1 MTMGVGADDY
11 EAGIQAAFF
20 IMPTQ
25 ILKSL
30 HDEFRELAGPDAARA
45 ILFRIGFA
53 SGEAVTR
60 KINIEVN
67 GDLTLPETL
76 TSLWI
81 EMGLGRIIV
90 TEHPN
95 NRLHVEC
102 DGSTEA
108 LAMGHTGEPSCDLTR
123 GYLAGTT
130 SALTDLRYHC
140 VEGDCVS
147 AGSNVCVFELNPRE
161 G

>member
-1 MTMGVGADDY
+1 MGVGA
-11 EAGIQAAFF
+11 EAEDASVQAAFF

-30 HDEFRELAGPDAARA
+30 HDEFMELAGPDAARA
-45 ILFRIGFA
+45 ILFRIGYA

-90 TEHPN
+90 SEMPGKVM
-95 NRLHVEC
+95 HVEC

-108 LAMGHTGEPSCDLTR
+108 LAMGQTGNTSCDLTR

-130 SALTDLRYHC
+130 SALTNMRYNC
-140 VEGDCVS
+140 KETQCVS
-147 AGSNVCVFELNPRE
+147 AGENVCFFELAPRE
-161 G
+161 S

>member
-1 MTMGVGADDY
+1 VGA
-11 EAGIQAAFF
+11 EAEDANVQAAFF

-30 HDEFRELAGPDAARA
+30 HDEFTELAGVEAAKA
-45 ILFRIGFA
+45 ILFRIGYA

-60 KINIEVN
+60 KINIEVD

-90 TEHPN
+90 TEMPGGV
-95 NRLHVEC
+95 LHVEC

-108 LAMGHTGEPSCDLTR
+108 LAMGQTGVTSCDLTR

-130 SALTDLRYHC
+130 SALTNRRYRC
-140 VEGDCVS
+140 TETKCISSGN
-147 AGSNVCVFELNPRE
+147 NVCFFELHPRDV
-161 G
+161 

>member
-1 MTMGVGADDY
+1 MGAGAEPD
-11 EAGIQAAFF
+11 EAIQAAFF

-30 HDEFRELAGPDAARA
+30 HDEFLELAGPDATRA
-45 ILFRIGFA
+45 ILFRIGFS

-90 TEHPN
+90 TELPEGS
-95 NRLHVEC
+95 LDVDC

-108 LAMGHTGEPSCDLTR
+108 LSLGQTGTPSCDLTR

-130 SALTDLRYHC
+130 SALTRKRYHC
-140 VEGDCVS
+140 NETKCVS
-147 AGSNVCVFELNPRE
+147 AGDDICTFQLMVRD

>member
-1 MTMGVGADDY
+1 MGVGA
-11 EAGIQAAFF
+11 EAEDASVQAAFF

-30 HDEFRELAGPDAARA
+30 HDEFMELAGPDAARA
-45 ILFRIGFA
+45 ILFRIGYA

-90 TEHPN
+90 TEMPGSA
-95 NRLHVEC
+95 LSVEC

-108 LAMGHTGEPSCDLTR
+108 LAMGQTGGNSCDLTR

-130 SALTDLRYHC
+130 SALTNMRYHC
-140 VEGDCVS
+140 TETQCVS
-147 AGSNVCVFELNPRE
+147 AGEVVCLFELVPRE
-161 G
+161 S

>member
-1 MTMGVGADDY
+1 MGVGAEPD
-11 EAGIQAAFF
+11 ESIQAAFF

-30 HDEFRELAGPDAARA
+30 HDEFMELAGLDAARA
-45 ILFRIGFA
+45 ILFRIEFS

-60 KINIEVN
+60 KINIQVN

-90 TEHPN
+90 TELPEGS
-95 NRLHVEC
+95 LHVEC

-108 LAMGHTGEPSCDLTR
+108 LALGQTGMTSCDLTR

-130 SALTDLRYHC
+130 SALTRKRYHC
-140 VEGDCVS
+140 QETDCVS
-147 AGSNVCVFELNPRE
+147 AGNTICNFELTVRE

>member
-1 MTMGVGADDY
+1 MGVGAEPD
-11 EAGIQAAFF
+11 ESIQAAFF

-30 HDEFRELAGPDAARA
+30 HDEFLELAGLDAARA
-45 ILFRIGFA
+45 ILFRIGFS

-60 KINIEVN
+60 KINIQVN

-90 TEHPN
+90 TELPEGS
-95 NRLHVEC
+95 LHVEC

-108 LAMGHTGEPSCDLTR
+108 LALGQTGTISCDLTR

-130 SALTDLRYHC
+130 SALTRKRYYC
-140 VEGDCVS
+140 QETDCVS
-147 AGSNVCVFELNPRE
+147 AGNTICNFELTVRE

>member
-1 MTMGVGADDY
+1 MGAEAEADD
-11 EAGIQAAFF
+11 ASVQAAFF

-30 HDEFRELAGPDAARA
+30 HDEFQELAGPDAARA
-45 ILFRIGFA
+45 ILFRIGYA

-90 TEHPN
+90 TEVPGGL
-95 NRLHVEC
+95 LHVEC

-108 LAMGHTGEPSCDLTR
+108 LALGRTGSNACDLTR

-130 SALTDLRYHC
+130 SALTNKRYNCKETKC
-140 VEGDCVS
+140 VATGET
-147 AGSNVCVFELNPRE
+147 VCLFELVPRDA
-161 G
+161 

>member
-1 MTMGVGADDY
+1 MMEVGTEEY
-11 EAGIQAAFF
+11 ETSIQAAFF

-30 HDEFRELAGPDAARA
+30 HDEFKELAGSDAARA
-45 ILFRIGFA
+45 ILFRIGYA

-60 KINIEVN
+60 KINIEVD

-90 TEHPN
+90 TEKPGGA
-95 NRLHVEC
+95 LHVEC

-108 LAMGHTGEPSCDLTR
+108 IAMGQTGETSCDLTR

-130 SALTDLRYHC
+130 SALTGQRYLC
-140 VEGDCVS
+140 KETACVS
-147 AGSNVCVFELNPRE
+147 AAAEVCEFELTPRDV
-161 G
+161 

>member
-1 MTMGVGADDY
+1 LGVGADEY

-30 HDEFRELAGPDAARA
+30 HDEFKELAGPDAARA
-45 ILFRIGFA
+45 ILFRIGFS
-53 SGEAVTR
+53 SGEAVTK
-60 KINIEVN
+60 KINIEVD

-90 TEHPN
+90 TERPGGSM
-95 NRLHVEC
+95 HVEC
-102 DGSTEA
+102 DGSSEA
-108 LAMGHTGEPSCDLTR
+108 IAMGQVGEPSCDLTR

-130 SALTDLRYHC
+130 SALTRKRYHC
-140 VEGDCVS
+140 TEVGCVS
-147 AGSNVCVFELNPRE
+147 AGSDLCVFELTVRE
-161 G
+161 D

>member
-1 MTMGVGADDY
+1 MGAVAEPD
-11 EAGIQAAFF
+11 EAIQAAFF

-30 HDEFRELAGPDAARA
+30 HDEFLELAGPDATRA
-45 ILFRIGFA
+45 VLFRIGFS

-90 TEHPN
+90 TEMPEG
-95 NRLHVEC
+95 RLHVEC

-108 LAMGHTGEPSCDLTR
+108 LALGQTGTTSCDLTR

-130 SALTDLRYHC
+130 SALTRKRYHC
-140 VEGDCVS
+140 QETICVS
-147 AGSNVCVFELNPRE
+147 AGNSICTFELTVRE

>member
-1 MTMGVGADDY
+1 MGVGA
-11 EAGIQAAFF
+11 EADEANVQAAFF

-30 HDEFRELAGPDAARA
+30 HDEFMELAGADAARA
-45 ILFRIGFA
+45 ILFRIGYS

-90 TEHPN
+90 MEEPGGV
-95 NRLHVEC
+95 LHVEC

-108 LAMGHTGEPSCDLTR
+108 LAMGQTGESSCDLTR

-130 SALTDLRYHC
+130 SALTNRRYHC
-140 VEGDCVS
+140 TETQCISSGDT
-147 AGSNVCVFELNPRE
+147 VCFFELHPRNE
-161 G
+161 

>member
-1 MTMGVGADDY
+1 MGVGAEADD
-11 EAGIQAAFF
+11 ASVQAAFF

-30 HDEFRELAGPDAARA
+30 HDEFIELAGPDAARA
-45 ILFRIGFA
+45 ILFRIGHA

-90 TEHPN
+90 SELPN
-95 NRLHVEC
+95 GVLHVEC

-108 LAMGHTGEPSCDLTR
+108 LAMGETGASSCDLTR

-130 SALTDLRYHC
+130 SALTDRRYHC
-140 VEGDCVS
+140 TETQCIS
-147 AGSNVCVFELNPRE
+147 AGETVCFFELVPRD

>member
-1 MTMGVGADDY
+1 MSVGA
-11 EAGIQAAFF
+11 EADEANIQAAFF

-30 HDEFRELAGPDAARA
+30 HDEFVDLAGRDAAGA
-45 ILFRIGFA
+45 ILFRIGYA

-90 TEHPN
+90 TNEPN
-95 NRLHVEC
+95 SRLRVEC

-108 LAMGHTGEPSCDLTR
+108 LAMGETGEPSCDLTR

-130 SALTDLRYHC
+130 SALTNKRYLC
-140 VEGDCVS
+140 SETECISG
-147 AGSNVCVFELNPRE
+147 GNQVCLFHLVPRDE
-161 G
+161 

>member
-1 MTMGVGADDY
+1 MGVGA
-11 EAGIQAAFF
+11 EAEDANIQAAFF

-30 HDEFRELAGPDAARA
+30 HDEFQELAGPDAARA
-45 ILFRIGFA
+45 ILFKIGFA

-90 TEHPN
+90 TEMPGGK
-95 NRLHVEC
+95 LHVEC

-108 LAMGHTGEPSCDLTR
+108 LAMGQTGSTSCDLTR

-130 SALTDLRYHC
+130 SALTDRRYNC
-140 VEGDCVS
+140 TETQCVS
-147 AGSNVCVFELNPRE
+147 AGETVCDFELIPRE
-161 G
+161 P

>member
-1 MTMGVGADDY
+1 MNSI
-11 EAGIQAAFF
+11 EAEEAAVQAAFF

-30 HDEFRELAGPDAARA
+30 HDEFVELAGPDAARA

-53 SGEAVTR
+53 SGEAVTK
-60 KINIEVN
+60 KINIELE

-81 EMGLGRIIV
+81 EMGLGRINV
-90 TEHPN
+90 TEHADGS
-95 NRLHVEC
+95 LHVEC

-108 LAMGHTGEPSCDLTR
+108 IAMGQTGTPSCDLTA

-130 SALTDLRYHC
+130 SALSRKRYHC
-140 VEGDCVS
+140 KETDCVS
-147 AGSNVCVFELNPRE
+147 GGNQVCIFELVVRE
-161 G
+161 AE

>member
-1 MTMGVGADDY
+1 MGAGPEDD
-11 EAGIQAAFF
+11 EAGVQAAFF

-30 HDEFRELAGPDAARA
+30 HDEFVELAGPDAARA
-45 ILFRIGFA
+45 ILFRIGYA

-67 GDLTLPETL
+67 GDLTLSETL

-90 TEHPN
+90 TEMPN
-95 NRLHVEC
+95 GLMHVEC

-108 LAMGHTGEPSCDLTR
+108 LALGHTGHQSCDLTR

-130 SALTDLRYHC
+130 GALTNRRYNC
-140 VEGDCVS
+140 TETQCVS
-147 AGSNVCVFELNPRE
+147 TGDHVCIFELVQRDA
-161 G
+161 

>member
-1 MTMGVGADDY
+1 MGVGADVD
-11 EAGIQAAFF
+11 EASVQAAFF

-30 HDEFRELAGPDAARA
+30 HDEFTELAGIDAARA

-90 TEHPN
+90 TEGPGN
-95 NRLHVEC
+95 KLHVEC

-108 LAMGHTGEPSCDLTR
+108 LAMGQTGDLACDLTR

-130 SALTDLRYHC
+130 SALTGLQYYCRET
-140 VEGDCVS
+140 VCVS
-147 AGSNVCVFELNPRE
+147 SGGELCIFELEPRQR
-161 G
+161 

>member
-1 MTMGVGADDY
+1 MGVGA
-11 EAGIQAAFF
+11 EAEEANVQAAFF
-20 IMPTQ
+20 VMPTQ

-30 HDEFRELAGPDAARA
+30 HDEFVELAGPDAARA
-45 ILFRIGFA
+45 ILFRIGYT

-60 KINIEVN
+60 KINIEVD

-90 TEHPN
+90 TEMPN
-95 NRLHVEC
+95 SILHVEC

-108 LAMGHTGEPSCDLTR
+108 IAMGHTGYQSCDLTR

-130 SALTDLRYHC
+130 SALTNKRYHC
-140 VEGDCVS
+140 TESQCV
-147 AGSNVCVFELNPRE
+147 AANGNICFFELTPRDA
-161 G
+161 

>member
-1 MTMGVGADDY
+1 MGVGADDY

-30 HDEFRELAGPDAARA
+30 HDEFRELAGPDAERA

-90 TEHPN
+90 TELPEG
-95 NRLHVEC
+95 RLHVEC

-108 LAMGHTGEPSCDLTR
+108 LAMGQTGSPSCDLTR

-130 SALTDLRYHC
+130 SALTRKRYHC
-140 VEGDCVS
+140 VEDGCVS
-147 AGSNVCVFELNPRE
+147 AGKEVCTFELTVRD

>member
-1 MTMGVGADDY
+1 MGVGA
-11 EAGIQAAFF
+11 EAEEANLQAAFF

-30 HDEFRELAGPDAARA
+30 HDEFEELAGPDAARA
-45 ILFRIGFA
+45 VLFRIGYS

-90 TEHPN
+90 TEMPASV
-95 NRLHVEC
+95 LHVEC

-108 LAMGHTGEPSCDLTR
+108 LSIGRTGHPSCDLTR

-130 SALTDLRYHC
+130 SALTNRRYYC
-140 VEGDCVS
+140 TETQCVS
-147 AGSNVCVFELNPRE
+147 AGDNICFFELVLRDP
-161 G
+161 

>member
-1 MTMGVGADDY
+1 MGVGAEADD
-11 EAGIQAAFF
+11 ASVQAAFF

-30 HDEFRELAGPDAARA
+30 HDEFMELAGPDAARA

-90 TEHPN
+90 TEMPGGV
-95 NRLHVEC
+95 LHVEC

-108 LAMGHTGEPSCDLTR
+108 LAMGQTGTTSCDLTR

-130 SALTDLRYHC
+130 SALTDRRYHC
-140 VEGDCVS
+140 IETKCMSTGDT
-147 AGSNVCVFELNPRE
+147 VCFFELQPRDE
-161 G
+161 

>member
-1 MTMGVGADDY
+1 VGAESE
-11 EAGIQAAFF
+11 EANVLAAFF

-30 HDEFRELAGPDAARA
+30 HDEFEELAGRDAARA
-45 ILFRIGFA
+45 VLFRIGYA

-60 KINIEVN
+60 KINIEVD

-90 TEHPN
+90 TEMPDSI
-95 NRLHVEC
+95 LHVEC

-108 LAMGHTGEPSCDLTR
+108 LAMGRTGHLSCDLTR

-130 SALTDLRYHC
+130 SALINRRYHC
-140 VEGDCVS
+140 TETKCVS
-147 AGSNVCVFELNPRE
+147 AGDDVCFFELVPRDA
-161 G
+161 

>member
-1 MTMGVGADDY
+1 MGAGAEVDD
-11 EAGIQAAFF
+11 GSVQAAFF

-30 HDEFRELAGPDAARA
+30 HDEFIELAGRDAARA
-45 ILFRIGFA
+45 ILFRIGHA

-60 KINIEVN
+60 KINIEVD

-90 TEHPN
+90 TEEPGGL
-95 NRLHVEC
+95 LHVEC

-108 LAMGHTGEPSCDLTR
+108 LALGQTGETSCDLTR

-130 SALTDLRYHC
+130 SALTDRRYHC
-140 VEGDCVS
+140 TETECISSG
-147 AGSNVCVFELNPRE
+147 NPVCIFQLRPRD

>member
-1 MTMGVGADDY
+1 MGVVAEPDD
-11 EAGIQAAFF
+11 AIQAAFF

-30 HDEFRELAGPDAARA
+30 HDEFLELAGPDAARA
-45 ILFRIGFA
+45 ILFRIGFS

-90 TEHPN
+90 TELPEGS
-95 NRLHVEC
+95 LHVEC

-108 LAMGHTGEPSCDLTR
+108 LALGQTGTNSCDLTR

-130 SALTDLRYHC
+130 SALTRKRYHC
-140 VEGDCVS
+140 QETDCVS
-147 AGSNVCVFELNPRE
+147 AGNTICNFELTVRE

>member
-1 MTMGVGADDY
+1 MGVGADDY
-11 EAGIQAAFF
+11 EASVQAAFF

-30 HDEFRELAGPDAARA
+30 HDEFVELAGIDAARA
-45 ILFRIGFA
+45 ILFRIGFS

-60 KINIEVN
+60 KINIEVG

-90 TEHPN
+90 TELPGGS
-95 NRLHVEC
+95 LHVEC
-102 DGSTEA
+102 DGSSEA
-108 LAMGHTGEPSCDLTR
+108 LAMGQTGEPSCDLTR

-130 SALTDLRYHC
+130 SALTGKRYHC
-140 VEGDCVS
+140 TETDCVS
-147 AGSNVCVFELNPRE
+147 SGHEVCVFELRIRD

>member
-1 MTMGVGADDY
+1 MGVGAEADD
-11 EAGIQAAFF
+11 ASVQAAFF

-45 ILFRIGFA
+45 ILFRIGYA

-60 KINIEVN
+60 KINIEVD

-90 TEHPN
+90 SELPDN
-95 NRLHVEC
+95 VLHVEC

-108 LAMGHTGEPSCDLTR
+108 LAMGSTGTPSCDLTR

-140 VEGDCVS
+140 TETQCIS
-147 AGSNVCVFELNPRE
+147 AGNAVCFFELVPRN

>member
-1 MTMGVGADDY
+1 MGAEVEPD
-11 EAGIQAAFF
+11 EAIQAAFF

-30 HDEFRELAGPDAARA
+30 HDEFLELAGPDATRA
-45 ILFRIGFA
+45 ILFRIGFS

-60 KINIEVN
+60 KINIQVN

-90 TEHPN
+90 TELPEGS
-95 NRLHVEC
+95 LHVEC

-108 LAMGHTGEPSCDLTR
+108 LALGQTGMTSCDLTR

-130 SALTDLRYHC
+130 SALTRKRYHC
-140 VEGDCVS
+140 QETDCVS
-147 AGSNVCVFELNPRE
+147 AGNTICNFELTVRE

>member
-1 MTMGVGADDY
+1 MGVGADVD
-11 EAGIQAAFF
+11 EASVQAAFF

-30 HDEFRELAGPDAARA
+30 HDEFEELAGPDAARA

-53 SGEAVTR
+53 SGEAVTH
-60 KINIEVN
+60 KINIEVD

-90 TEHPN
+90 TERPGGQ
-95 NRLHVEC
+95 LHVEC

-108 LAMGHTGEPSCDLTR
+108 LAMGQTGRNSCDLTR

-130 SALTDLRYHC
+130 SALTNTRYHC
-140 VEGDCVS
+140 VETQCVS
-147 AGSNVCVFELNPRE
+147 GGHEVCVFELSVRE
-161 G
+161 T

>member
-1 MTMGVGADDY
+1 MGVGAEADD
-11 EAGIQAAFF
+11 ASVQAAFF

-30 HDEFRELAGPDAARA
+30 HDEFMELAGPDAARA

-90 TEHPN
+90 TEMPGGV
-95 NRLHVEC
+95 LHVEC

-108 LAMGHTGEPSCDLTR
+108 LAMGQTGTTSCDLTR
-123 GYLAGTT
+123 GDLAGTT
-130 SALTDLRYHC
+130 SALTDRRYHC
-140 VEGDCVS
+140 IETKCMSTGDT
-147 AGSNVCVFELNPRE
+147 VCFFELQPRDE
-161 G
+161 

>member
-1 MTMGVGADDY
+1 MGVGADEY
-11 EAGIQAAFF
+11 EASIQAAFF

-30 HDEFRELAGPDAARA
+30 HDEFIELAGPDAARA

-53 SGEAVTR
+53 SGEAVTK

-90 TEHPN
+90 TELPDDK
-95 NRLHVEC
+95 LHVEC

-108 LAMGHTGEPSCDLTR
+108 IAMGRTDEPSCDLTR

-130 SALTDLRYHC
+130 SALTQKRYHC
-140 VEGDCVS
+140 VEENCVS
-147 AGSNVCVFELNPRE
+147 SGNDVCIFELTVRE

>member
-1 MTMGVGADDY
+1 MGVGAEVD
-11 EAGIQAAFF
+11 ESSVQAAFF

-30 HDEFRELAGPDAARA
+30 HDEFVELAGRDPARA
-45 ILFRIGFA
+45 VLFRIGYA

-60 KINIEVN
+60 KINIEVD

-90 TEHPN
+90 TERPDDM
-95 NRLHVEC
+95 LHVEC

-108 LAMGHTGEPSCDLTR
+108 LAMGQTGEVSCDLTR

-130 SALTDLRYHC
+130 SALTNKRYHC
-140 VEGDCVS
+140 VESHCIS
-147 AGSNVCVFELNPRE
+147 AGNDVCVFELTVRDP
-161 G
+161 

>member
-1 MTMGVGADDY
+1 MGDRADEYDP
-11 EAGIQAAFF
+11 GIQAAFF
-20 IMPTQ
+20 IMPIQ

-30 HDEFRELAGPDAARA
+30 HDEFKELAGPDAAKA
-45 ILFRIGFA
+45 ILFRIGYA

-90 TEHPN
+90 TEEPN
-95 NRLHVEC
+95 NCLHVEC

-108 LAMGHTGEPSCDLTR
+108 LAMGHTGNQSCDLTR

-130 SALTDLRYHC
+130 SALTNRKYHC
-140 VEGDCVS
+140 TEGECVS
-147 AGSNVCVFELNPRE
+147 AGSEVCLFELTPRE

>member
-1 MTMGVGADDY
+1 MGVGA
-11 EAGIQAAFF
+11 EADEASIQAAFF

-30 HDEFRELAGPDAARA
+30 HDEFVELAGRDAAGA
-45 ILFRIGFA
+45 ILFRIGYS

-60 KINIEVN
+60 KINIEVD

-90 TEHPN
+90 TEEPGG
-95 NRLHVEC
+95 RLHVEC

-108 LAMGHTGEPSCDLTR
+108 LAMGRTGEPSCDLTR

-130 SALTDLRYHC
+130 SALTGRRYRC
-140 VEGDCVS
+140 VEERCIS
-147 AGSNVCVFELNPRE
+147 AGDGICEFILLPRDD
-161 G
+161 

>member
-1 MTMGVGADDY
+1 MNSI
-11 EAGIQAAFF
+11 EAEEAAVQAAFF

-30 HDEFRELAGPDAARA
+30 HDEFVELAGPDAARA

-53 SGEAVTR
+53 SGEAVTK
-60 KINIEVN
+60 KINIELE

-81 EMGLGRIIV
+81 EMGLGRINV
-90 TEHPN
+90 TEHTDGS
-95 NRLHVEC
+95 LHVEC

-108 LAMGHTGEPSCDLTR
+108 IALGQTGTTSCDLTC

-130 SALTDLRYHC
+130 SALSNKRYYC
-140 VEGDCVS
+140 KETECVS
-147 AGSNVCVFELNPRE
+147 SGYHVCIFELFVRE
-161 G
+161 AE

>member
-1 MTMGVGADDY
+1 MGVGADEY
-11 EAGIQAAFF
+11 EASVQAAFF

-30 HDEFRELAGPDAARA
+30 HDEFVDLAGMEAARA
-45 ILFRIGFA
+45 ILFRIGYS
-53 SGEAVTR
+53 SGQAVTR
-60 KINIEVN
+60 KINIEVD

-90 TEHPN
+90 TEMPEG
-95 NRLHVEC
+95 RLHVEC

-108 LAMGHTGEPSCDLTR
+108 LAMGQTGTPSCDLTR

-130 SALTDLRYHC
+130 SALTNKRYHC
-140 VEGDCVS
+140 QETGCVC
-147 AGSNVCVFELNPRE
+147 GGKEVCIFELSVRE
-161 G
+161 D

>member
-1 MTMGVGADDY
+1 MGNGAEPD
-11 EAGIQAAFF
+11 EAIQAAFF

-30 HDEFRELAGPDAARA
+30 HDEFMELAGLDAARA
-45 ILFRIGFA
+45 ILFRIGFS

-60 KINIEVN
+60 KINIQVN

-90 TEHPN
+90 TELPEGN
-95 NRLHVEC
+95 LHVEC

-108 LAMGHTGEPSCDLTR
+108 LALGQTGTISCDLTR
-123 GYLAGTT
+123 G
-130 SALTDLRYHC
+130 
-140 VEGDCVS
+140 
-147 AGSNVCVFELNPRE
+147 
-161 G
+161 

>member
-1 MTMGVGADDY
+1 MGVGPEDD
-11 EAGIQAAFF
+11 EAGVQAAFF

-30 HDEFRELAGPDAARA
+30 HDEFVELAGPDAARA
-45 ILFRIGFA
+45 ILFRIGYA

-67 GDLTLPETL
+67 GDLTLSETL

-90 TEHPN
+90 TEMPN
-95 NRLHVEC
+95 GLLHVEC

-108 LAMGHTGEPSCDLTR
+108 LALGQTGRQSCDLTR
-123 GYLAGTT
+123 G
-130 SALTDLRYHC
+130 
-140 VEGDCVS
+140 
-147 AGSNVCVFELNPRE
+147 
-161 G
+161 

>member
-1 MTMGVGADDY
+1 MGAEADDY
-11 EAGIQAAFF
+11 DAGIQAAFF

-45 ILFRIGFA
+45 ILFRIGYA

-60 KINIEVN
+60 KINIQVN

-90 TEHPN
+90 TEEPDG
-95 NRLHVEC
+95 RLHVEC

-108 LAMGHTGEPSCDLTR
+108 IAMGHTGETSCDLTR

-130 SALTDLRYHC
+130 SALVRKRYLC
-140 VEGDCVS
+140 TETACVS
-147 AGSNVCVFELNPRE
+147 AGSHVCFFELTPRE
-161 G
+161 D

>member
-1 MTMGVGADDY
+1 MGVGA
-11 EAGIQAAFF
+11 EADEANIQAAFF

-30 HDEFRELAGPDAARA
+30 HDEFRELAGIDATRA
-45 ILFRIGFA
+45 ILFRIGYS

-60 KINIEVN
+60 KINIEVD

-90 TEHPN
+90 SELPN
-95 NRLHVEC
+95 GVLHVEC

-108 LAMGHTGEPSCDLTR
+108 LAMGQTGNQSCDLTR

-130 SALTDLRYHC
+130 SALTNKRYHC
-140 VEGDCVS
+140 TESQCVS
-147 AGSNVCVFELNPRE
+147 AGEAICFFELNPRD

>member
-1 MTMGVGADDY
+1 MGVGA
-11 EAGIQAAFF
+11 EADEANIQAAFF

-30 HDEFRELAGPDAARA
+30 HDEFRELAGNDATRA
-45 ILFRIGFA
+45 ILFRIGHS

-60 KINIEVN
+60 KINIEVD

-90 TEHPN
+90 SELPN
-95 NRLHVEC
+95 GVLHVEC

-108 LAMGHTGEPSCDLTR
+108 LAMGQTGHPSCDLTR

-130 SALTDLRYHC
+130 SALTNKRYNC
-140 VEGDCVS
+140 TETQCVS
-147 AGSNVCVFELNPRE
+147 AGEHVCFFELNPRD